1 MIIHSYIIAFNEE
14 KILPWVLNYH
24 SRFFD
29 QIFVY
34 DNMSYDTSD
43 VIYKKY
49 PKVIVIKFDSQNK
62 FNNRII
68 TKIKNNAYQQSRGIA
83 DWVVVSDCDELL
95 YHENLLDK
103 LQEYMEQQVTLPLI
117 DGRGLVSETTPI
129 YDGTK
134 LLTDVAKIGTNYTI
148 PNYCKSIVFHP
159 SLNIR
164 YTLGAHTHGCKYAR
178 ISNERELKLL
188 HYRIYNKEYI
198 TNRFK
203 LLFTR
208 TIQEDFKRGIGTSR
222 LDAEPTIV
230 GIESVIKDNYKLI
243 P

>member
-1 MIIHSYIIAFNEE
+1 MVIHSYIIAFNEE
-14 KILPWVLNYH
+14 IILPWVLDYH

-34 DNMSYDTSD
+34 DNMSYDNSD
-43 VIYKKY
+43 IIYKKY
-49 PKVIVIKFDSQNK
+49 PKVTVIKFDSKNK
-62 FNNRII
+62 FNNQII
-68 TKIKNNAYQQSRGIA
+68 TKIKNSAYQQSRGIA

-134 LLTDVAKIGTNYTI
+134 LLTDIVKIGTSYTI
-148 PNYCKSIVFHP
+148 SDYCKSIVFNPH
-159 SLNIR
+159 LKIR
-164 YTLGAHTHGCKYAR
+164 YTLGAHTHTCKGAK
-178 ISNERELKLL
+178 ISNDRELKLL
-188 HYRIYNKEYI
+188 HYRIYDKEYI

-203 LLFTR
+203 LLSTR
-208 TIQEDFKRGIGTSR
+208 IIQEEIKRGIGISR
-222 LDAEPTIV
+222 LDTEPTIV

>member
-14 KILPWVLNYH
+14 KILPWILDYH
-24 SRFFD
+24 SKFFD

-34 DNMSYDTSD
+34 DNMSYDNSD
-43 VIYKKY
+43 MIYKTY
-49 PKVIVIKFDSQNK
+49 PKVTVIKFDSKNK

-68 TKIKNNAYQQSRGIA
+68 TKIKNSAYQQSRGIA

-95 YHENLLDK
+95 YHENLLGK
-103 LQEYMEQQVTLPLI
+103 LQEYMEQQISLPLI

-148 PNYCKSIVFHP
+148 PDYCKSIVFNP

-164 YTLGAHTHGCKYAR
+164 YTLEAHTHNCKTAR

-188 HYRIYNKEYI
+188 HYRVYDKEYI
-198 TNRFK
+198 INRFQ
-203 LLFTR
+203 LLSTR
-208 TIQEDFKRGIGTSR
+208 IIQEEVKRGIGMSR
-222 LDAEPTIV
+222 LDTEPTIV